1 MSSAKQDQPGDALG
15 QALDKISST
24 HDRFQEAH
32 FWIHMLERYYHSS
45 DPFRWHLNSFLR
57 AAKEVPQL
65 LLMELQNEKGFK
77 AWFKEHKTKLE
88 EDPLLSVLAKQRDLV
103 VHRGMLVPNSSVA
116 IGVPA

>member
-77 AWFKEHKTKLE
+77 AWFKEHKTKRRRPAPE
-88 EDPLLSVLAKQRDLV
+88 RAGQAARSCRASRDARAK
-103 VHRGMLVPNSSVA
+103 
-116 IGVPA
+116 